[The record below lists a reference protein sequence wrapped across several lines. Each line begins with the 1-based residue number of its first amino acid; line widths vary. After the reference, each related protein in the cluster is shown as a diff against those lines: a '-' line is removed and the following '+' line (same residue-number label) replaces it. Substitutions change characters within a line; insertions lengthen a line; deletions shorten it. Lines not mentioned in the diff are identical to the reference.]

1 MDRSRRANRERNE
14 VTLQH
19 KSRKEALRIERLVE
33 EKLAELQASMEQ
45 LRQTPEGMAELKRR
59 TKVFG
64 ECKRIEDE
72 TPGQFY
78 DKLRRWLEREIP
90 QTKSPLHPPRQVGG

>member
-1 MDRSRRANRERNE
+1 MDRSRKANRERNE

-19 KSRKEALRIERLVE
+19 RSRKEALRIERLVE

-45 LRQTPEGMAELKRR
+45 LRQTPEGMAELERR

-78 DKLRRWLEREIP
+78 DKLRRWLERGIP

>member
-1 MDRSRRANRERNE
+1 MDRSRKANRERNE

-33 EKLAELQASMEQ
+33 EKLAQLQASMEQ
-45 LRQTPEGMAELKRR
+45 LRQTPEGMAELQRR
-59 TKVFG
+59 VKVFG
-64 ECKRIEDE
+64 ECQRSEDE

>member
-1 MDRSRRANRERNE
+1 MDRSRKANRERNE

-33 EKLAELQASMEQ
+33 EKLAELQASLEQ

-64 ECKRIEDE
+64 ECQRVEDE
-72 TPGQFY
+72 TPGQYY
-78 DKLRRWLEREIP
+78 DKLRRWLEKELPPI
-90 QTKSPLHPPRQVGG
+90 KSPLHPPRQVGG

>member
-1 MDRSRRANRERNE
+1 MDRSRKANRERNE

-19 KSRKEALRIERLVE
+19 KSRMEALRIEKLVE
-33 EKLAELQASMEQ
+33 ENLAELEASIQQ
-45 LRQTPEGMAELKRR
+45 LMQTSEGMAELKLR

-72 TPGQFY
+72 IPGQFY
-78 DKLRRWLEREIP
+78 DKLRRWLERELP

>member
-64 ECKRIEDE
+64 ECTRIEDE

-90 QTKSPLHPPRQVGG
+90 PTKSPLHPPRQVGG

>member
-1 MDRSRRANRERNE
+1 MDRSRKANRERNE

-78 DKLRRWLEREIP
+78 DKLRCWLEREIP

>member
-1 MDRSRRANRERNE
+1 MDRSRKANRERNE

-33 EKLAELQASMEQ
+33 EQLAELQASMEQ

>member
-1 MDRSRRANRERNE
+1 MDRSRKANRARNE

-19 KSRKEALRIERLVE
+19 KSRNEALSIERLVE
-33 EKLAELQASMEQ
+33 ENLAELQASMER

-72 TPGQFY
+72 TAGQFY
-78 DKLRRWLEREIP
+78 DKLRRWLQREIP

>member
-1 MDRSRRANRERNE
+1 MDRSRKANRERNE

-19 KSRKEALRIERLVE
+19 KSRKEALRIERLIE

-90 QTKSPLHPPRQVGG
+90 QTKSPRHPPRQVGG